1 MVYTAVPWY
10 LKRIGFRTPP
20 MDTKLCKYS
29 RFLVSPPFL
38 QVPHPQRQ
46 KADYIIL
53 IVTRIIIP
61 ISVKETGIEWLSRL
75 PKITQVASY
84 KEKKWKVKV
93 LVTQLCSTLSL
104 HGLWSTRLLCP
115 WNSLGKNTGV
125 GSLSLLQGIFPTK
138 GSNPALLH
146 CRLILYCLS
155 HQASK

>member
-84 KEKKWKVKV
+84 KEKKVKSESV
-93 LVTQLCSTLSL
+93 SHSAVFNSVT
-104 HGLWSTRLLCP
+104 P
-115 WNSLGKNTGV
+115 WIMV
-125 GSLSLLQGIFPTK
+125 
-138 GSNPALLH
+138 
-146 CRLILYCLS
+146 
-155 HQASK
+155 HQAPLSVEFSR